1 MNGNKKFNSS
11 KLAPDSER
19 LFTSFGIN
27 LATELRVSPGTKLH
41 LNNDSLNSY
50 SGLIKLLRSKSVS
63 LESSLQLAKK
73 VKIIK
78 ANMDFNLD

>member
-1 MNGNKKFNSS
+1 MTGNKKYNSS
-11 KLAPDSER
+11 KLSPDSER
-19 LFTSFGIN
+19 LLTSFGIN
-27 LATELRVSPGTKLH
+27 LSTELSVSPGTKLH

-50 SGLIKLLRSKSVS
+50 SGLIKLLRSKSAS
-63 LESSLQLAKK
+63 LESPLQLAKK